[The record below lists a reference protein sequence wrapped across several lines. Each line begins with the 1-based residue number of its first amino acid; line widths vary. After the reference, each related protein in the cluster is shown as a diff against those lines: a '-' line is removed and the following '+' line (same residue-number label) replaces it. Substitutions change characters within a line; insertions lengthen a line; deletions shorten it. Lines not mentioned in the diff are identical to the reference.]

1 MGMGPGTTGARRAEA
16 PVLVQD
22 RGAVRVITMKRPAAR
37 NALDLPTATLL
48 AEAIAGLDE
57 TPGLAVGVLT
67 GAGGHFCAG
76 MDLKAFLA
84 TGQRP
89 EVPGHGLGFTRTP
102 PQTPLIAAVE
112 GAALAGG
119 FELVLACDL
128 VVAAENA
135 TFGFPEV
142 ARGLI
147 AGAGGLLRLPS
158 RVPRA
163 VAMEYALTGRRMTAE
178 VADRWGLI
186 SRVVPAGTALEEA
199 LGLAS
204 EIAANAP
211 LALRA
216 TKELVNRAGDP
227 SVLDV
232 ARQDELLELVMA
244 SPDAHEG
251 AAAFAE
257 KRPPVWSV

>member
-1 MGMGPGTTGARRAEA
+1 MTDDGVRGPTVRIE
-16 PVLVQD
+16 D
-22 RGAVRVITMKRPAAR
+22 RGAVRVITLDRPEVR
-37 NALDLPTATLL
+37 NALDLATATLL
-48 AEAIAGLDE
+48 WEAVHGLDDA
-57 TPGLAVGVLT
+57 PGIAVGVLT
-67 GAGGHFCAG
+67 GGGGHFCAG

-102 PQTPLIAAVE
+102 PRTPLIAAVE

-128 VVAAENA
+128 VVAAEDA

-147 AGAGGLLRLPS
+147 AGAGGLLRLPA

-163 VAMEYALTGRRMTAE
+163 VALEYALTGRRLSAQ

-186 SRVVPAGTALEEA
+186 SRLTPHGSALDAALE
-199 LGLAS
+199 LAA
-204 EIAANAP
+204 EIAVHAP

-216 TKELVNRAGDP
+216 TKELVNRGGEL
-227 SVLDV
+227 SVADV
-232 ARQDELLELVMA
+232 ARQDELLELVVA
-244 SPDAHEG
+244 SPDAREG

-257 KRPPVWSV
+257 KRPPVWSD

>member
-1 MGMGPGTTGARRAEA
+1 MTLGGTGETTTDS
-16 PVLVQD
+16 PVLVED
-22 RGAVRVITMKRPAAR
+22 RGAVRVITINRPSVR

-48 AEAIAGLDE
+48 AAAVDDLDATAGV
-57 TPGLAVGVLT
+57 AVGILT

-102 PQTPLIAAVE
+102 PRTPLIAAVE

-128 VVAAENA
+128 VVAADDA

-147 AGAGGLLRLPS
+147 AGAGGLLRLPT

-163 VAMEYALTGRRMTAE
+163 VAMEYSLTGRRMPAE
-178 VADRWGLI
+178 VAQRWGLI
-186 SRVVPAGTALEEA
+186 SRLAPAGSALESA
-199 LGLAS
+199 LDLAS

-216 TKELVNRAGDP
+216 TKELVNRGSDL
-227 SVLDV
+227 SESDV
-232 ARQDELLELVMA
+232 ARQDELLELVVSSA
-244 SPDAHEG
+244 DAREG

-257 KRPPVWSV
+257 KRPPTWSA

>member
-1 MGMGPGTTGARRAEA
+1 MTQDAIPGPTVRVE
-16 PVLVQD
+16 D
-22 RGAVRVITMKRPAAR
+22 RGAVRVITIDRPQVR
-37 NALDLPTATLL
+37 NALDLETATLL
-48 AEAIAGLDE
+48 AEAVHGLDAAAE
-57 TPGLAVGVLT
+57 IAVGVLT

-102 PQTPLIAAVE
+102 PLTPLIAAVE

-128 VVAAENA
+128 VVAADDA

-147 AGAGGLLRLPS
+147 AGAGGLLRLPT
-158 RVPRA
+158 RIPRA
-163 VAMEYALTGRRMTAE
+163 VAMEYALTGRRMPAA
-178 VADRWGLI
+178 VAVRWGLI
-186 SRVVPAGTALEEA
+186 SRLAPTGTALEAA
-199 LGLAS
+199 LGLAQ
-204 EIAANAP
+204 EVAANAP

-216 TKELVNRAGDP
+216 TKELVNRNGAL
-227 SVLDV
+227 SASDV
-232 ARQDELLELVMA
+232 ARQDELLEVVVA
-244 SPDAHEG
+244 SPDAREG

-257 KRPPVWSV
+257 KRSPVWSA